1 MAGRK
6 TWQRFDDEEAVPE
19 REATDRQ
26 SAARPAADDK
36 RMLAVRLR
44 FLVLL
49 FVMFGLV
56 VITQLIF
63 SQVVGLAMRPERQEV
78 TTPDD
83 SRGRIIDANGLL
95 LAMDDFSWEIYANPD
110 YFRSSK
116 SDPANLPRYAAILD
130 VPADA
135 LINAVQ
141 GKGTIAVIAKNVSA
155 AQCNTADYD
164 KGLPEW
170 IWCDGKR
177 QRVYLHGSLA
187 AHVLGFVDRDQEG
200 RAGVEA
206 YYNDW
211 LRTSNDWSTARLP
224 GAAQPLPEAWSTY
237 LPSPGGR
244 DLVLHVDAALQYMV
258 EKRLTEALVKYKAKD
273 GVIIVMQPHTGAI
286 LAMASW
292 PTYDPNRYAEFTNG
306 EWANSAISQ
315 AYEPG
320 SVFKPVTFAAG
331 LDADKLSSEEL
342 FEDTGTLILDNEKIE
357 NAEKKSYGIVTARQA
372 LASSINVVTANI
384 CLRMGSETFYR
395 YLRQFRFGQY
405 TEIDAGPEN
414 PGIVKWAGTQYW
426 SRFDQAANS
435 FGQGLSATPLQMAN
449 AIATI
454 ANGGTVMQPQLVQS
468 LVHNGRVYNVPP
480 RTLGRA
486 IKPET
491 ARKLTEMMVFT
502 VESYAAGPNL
512 VPGFRVAGKTGT
524 AQIPEEGGY
533 NDELT
538 ITSFVGFF
546 PAADPQL
553 VVLIKLSEP
562 KTSRWAEQVALPVF
576 GQVAQDAVNV
586 LKLQPDNRMP

>member
-1 MAGRK
+1 VDHD
-6 TWQRFDDEEAVPE
+6 Q
-19 REATDRQ
+19 
-26 SAARPAADDK
+26 
-36 RMLAVRLR
+36 
-44 FLVLL
+44 
-49 FVMFGLV
+49 
-56 VITQLIF
+56 
-63 SQVVGLAMRPERQEV
+63 
-78 TTPDD
+78 
-83 SRGRIIDANGLL
+83 
-95 LAMDDFSWEIYANPD
+95 
-110 YFRSSK
+110 
-116 SDPANLPRYAAILD
+116 
-130 VPADA
+130 
-135 LINAVQ
+135 
-141 GKGTIAVIAKNVSA
+141 KG
-155 AQCNTADYD
+155 
-164 KGLPEW
+164 
-170 IWCDGKR
+170 
-177 QRVYLHGSLA
+177 H
-187 AHVLGFVDRDQEG
+187 
-200 RAGVEA
+200 AGVEG

-211 LRTSNDWSTARLP
+211 LRTGNEWPETRLP

-258 EKRLTEALVKYKAKD
+258 EKRLTEALAKYKAKD
-273 GVIIVMQPHTGAI
+273 GAIIIMQPQTGAI

-292 PTYDPNRYAEFTNG
+292 PPYDPNHYTEFTNG

-320 SVFKPVTFAAG
+320 SVFKPITFAAG
-331 LDADKLSSEEL
+331 LDSDKLSAEEL
-342 FEDTGTLILDNEKIE
+342 FEDTGSLILDNETIE

-384 CLRMGSETFYR
+384 CLRMGPETFYR

-414 PGIVKWAGTQYW
+414 AGIVKWAGTKYW

-435 FGQGLSATPLQMAN
+435 FGQGISATPLQMAN
-449 AIATI
+449 AIAAI

-524 AQIPEEGGY
+524 AQVVENGVYSGGRY
-533 NDELT
+533 
-538 ITSFVGFF
+538 IASFLGFA
-546 PAADPQL
+546 PARDPRL
-553 VVLIKLSEP
+553 VVLVKIEEP
-562 KTSRWAEQVALPVF
+562 GTVYWGGVVAAPVF
-576 GQVAQDAVNV
+576 SRIARQALWRLGVRPTPGLVQEEVT
-586 LKLQPDNRMP
+586 RG

>member
-1 MAGRK
+1 MARRK

-19 REATDRQ
+19 REASDRQ
-26 SAARPAADDK
+26 SAARPAVDDK

-49 FVMFGLV
+49 FVLFGLV
-56 VITQLIF
+56 VITQLIL
-63 SQVVGLAMRPERQEV
+63 SQVVGMTMRSERKV
-78 TTPDD
+78 VKTADD
-83 SRGRIIDANGLL
+83 SRGRIIDKNGLL

-110 YFRSSK
+110 HFRSTK
-116 SDPANLPRYAAILD
+116 SDPANLPRYAAILG

-141 GKGTIAVIAKNVSA
+141 VKGTIAVVAKSVSA
-155 AQCNTADYD
+155 EQCYTADHD
-164 KGLPEW
+164 LDLPAW

-187 AHVLGFVDRDQEG
+187 AHVLGFVDRDQVG
-200 RAGVEA
+200 HAGVEA
-206 YYNDW
+206 YYNNW
-211 LRTSNDWSTARLP
+211 LRTGNEWPDTRLP
-224 GAAQPLPEAWSTY
+224 GTAQPLPEAWSTY

-258 EKRLTEALVKYKAKD
+258 EKRLTEALAKYKAKD
-273 GVIIVMQPHTGAI
+273 GTIIIMQPQTGAI

-292 PTYDPNRYAEFTNG
+292 PTYDPNRYTEFTNG

-320 SVFKPVTFAAG
+320 SVFKPITFAAG
-331 LDADKLSSEEL
+331 LDSEKLSSEEL
-342 FEDTGTLILDNEKIE
+342 FEDTGTLILDNETIE
-357 NAEKKSYGIVTARQA
+357 NAEKKSYGVVTARQA

-405 TEIDAGPEN
+405 TEIDSGPEN
-414 PGIVKWAGTQYW
+414 AGIVKWVGTKYW

-435 FGQGLSATPLQMAN
+435 FGQGLSATPLQVVN
-449 AIATI
+449 AIAAI
-454 ANGGTVMQPQLVQS
+454 ANGGAVMQPQIVQS
-468 LVHNGRVYNVPP
+468 LVYNGEVYSVPP

-502 VESYAAGPNL
+502 IESYASGPTL

-553 VVLIKLSEP
+553 VVLVKLSEP

-576 GQVAQDAVNV
+576 SQVAQDAVNV
-586 LKLQPDNRMP
+586 LKLQPDDRMP